1 MEKEKNIMA
10 LDDVANDELLSKFF
24 AGSAHM
30 QVADN
35 GFSQHVMQRLQ
46 EEMPA
51 RQRLIY
57 NVWTVA
63 CVVSCV
69 VMFFVSHGIDM
80 IKGCLQ
86 SLHSSVATFGWENI
100 QSIVSMWNAP
110 DVTLASPLLVI
121 VMVMVLGG
129 VALYDMAES

>member
-1 MEKEKNIMA
+1 MEKEKNIMGF
-10 LDDVANDELLSKFF
+10 DDATNDELLHRFF
-24 AGSAHM
+24 ADSAHM

-35 GFSQHVMQRLQ
+35 GFSYHVMQRLQ
-46 EEMPA
+46 EEMPVG
-51 RQRLIY
+51 QRLIY

-63 CVVSCV
+63 CVVACV
-69 VMFFVSHGIDM
+69 VMFFVCNGINI

-100 QSIVSMWNAP
+100 QNMVSMWNAP
-110 DVTLASPLLVI
+110 NVTLASPLFVI

-129 VALYDMAES
+129 MALYDMAES